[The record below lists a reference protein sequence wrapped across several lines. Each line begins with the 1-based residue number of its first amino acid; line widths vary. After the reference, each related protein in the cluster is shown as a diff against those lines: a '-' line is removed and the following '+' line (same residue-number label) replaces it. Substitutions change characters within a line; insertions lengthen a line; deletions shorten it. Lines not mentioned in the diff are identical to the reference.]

1 VNDLHGATPGYS
13 LGPPAFSSDWAPS
26 CLCKTDHKSTRPRTT
41 QEGGTCYLRPQ
52 CPLWVISGHFAT
64 QSRCPLYP
72 RTRTFGGAS
81 GRTFRPHDVEQ
92 TVKLRTA
99 GISQRS
105 IPRRGPQQ
113 LSLLRAVP
121 SFASGGLARHVQLVA
136 NLLIG
141 RFGKCS
147 WLCGRGPRPSASNG
161 GRRSPILFPTHLRF
175 QARHQSLGILQIRRF
190 EPFAE
195 LIVN

>member
-1 VNDLHGATPGYS
+1 MAQVA
-13 LGPPAFSSDWAPS
+13 
-26 CLCKTDHKSTRPRTT
+26 
-41 QEGGTCYLRPQ
+41 
-52 CPLWVISGHFAT
+52 GHFVRMMWSKPLAQDRRHIAAINSKT
-64 QSRCPLYP
+64 RAAAALTSSSR
-72 RTRTFGGAS
+72 
-81 GRTFRPHDVEQ
+81 
-92 TVKLRTA
+92 
-99 GISQRS
+99 
-105 IPRRGPQQ
+105 
-113 LSLLRAVP
+113 P

-147 WLCGRGPRPSASNG
+147 WLCGRGPRPSDSNG
-161 GRRSPILFPTHLRF
+161 GRRPPILFPTHLEF